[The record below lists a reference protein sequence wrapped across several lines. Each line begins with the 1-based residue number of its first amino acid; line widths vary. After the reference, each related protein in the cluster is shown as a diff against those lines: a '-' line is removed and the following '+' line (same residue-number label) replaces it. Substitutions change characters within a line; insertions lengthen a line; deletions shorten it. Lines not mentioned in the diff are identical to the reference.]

1 MRRALVW
8 VPVVALLVGATRALA
23 YALVPTPTPLTLS
36 LQREVGGPRLV
47 VTTVVALA
55 LAAGAAAALL
65 WFASV
70 AVRERHAVRG
80 GGGLPP
86 LLRIRPVVGRA
97 LGLWAAGAVGFTLV
111 ESYVHWR
118 AGLGWHGA
126 RCLLGPAHRDAIPL
140 LCALSL
146 IAAACHAAVAH
157 LLGWMRR
164 TLQLILRR
172 PGGASSWAGLVCPA
186 LDTQIHR
193 LLLVGP
199 HSPRGPPVSISA

>member
-8 VPVVALLVGATRALA
+8 VPVVALLVGAARALA

-36 LQREVGGPRLV
+36 LQRQVGGPRLV
-47 VTTVVALA
+47 VTTLVALA
-55 LAAGAAAALL
+55 LAVGAAAALL

-86 LLRIRPVVGRA
+86 LLRIRPVVGTA
-97 LGLWAAGAVGFTLV
+97 LGLWVAGAVGFTLV

-118 AGLGWHGA
+118 AGLGWHGT
-126 RCLLGPAHRDAIPL
+126 RCLLGPTHRDAIPL

-164 TLQLILRR
+164 TLQLLLRR
-172 PGGASSWAGLVCPA
+172 PGGASSWAGFVCPA
-186 LDTQIHR
+186 LVAQIHR
-193 LLLVGP
+193 LLLAGA
-199 HSPRGPPVSISA
+199 HSPRGPPVSVSF

>member
-1 MRRALVW
+1 MRRALLW
-8 VPVVALLVGATRALA
+8 LPVVALLVGATRTLA
-23 YALVPTPTPLTLS
+23 YALVPRPTPLTLS

-47 VTTVVALA
+47 VTTLVALA
-55 LAAGAAAALL
+55 LALGAAAALL

-86 LLRIRPVVGRA
+86 LLRIRPVIARA
-97 LGLWAAGAVGFTLV
+97 LGLWAAGAVGFTLM

-146 IAAACHAAVAH
+146 IAAACHAALAH

-164 TLQLILRR
+164 TLQLLLRHR
-172 PGGASSWAGLVCPA
+172 VPGASWAGLLEQA
-186 LDTQIHR
+186 LVPQIHR
-193 LLLVGP
+193 LVLAGP
-199 HSPRGPPVSISA
+199 HSPRGPPACISA

>member
-1 MRRALVW
+1 MRRALLW
-8 VPVVALLVGATRALA
+8 LPVVALLVGATRTLA

-36 LQREVGGPRLV
+36 LQREVGGPRLL
-47 VTTVVALA
+47 VTTLVALA
-55 LAAGAAAALL
+55 IAVGAGAALL

-86 LLRIRPVVGRA
+86 LLRIRPVIGSA
-97 LGLWAAGAVGFTLV
+97 LGLWAAGAAGFTLV

-172 PGGASSWAGLVCPA
+172 PGSAASWAGVLCPA
-186 LDTQIHR
+186 LDPQLHR